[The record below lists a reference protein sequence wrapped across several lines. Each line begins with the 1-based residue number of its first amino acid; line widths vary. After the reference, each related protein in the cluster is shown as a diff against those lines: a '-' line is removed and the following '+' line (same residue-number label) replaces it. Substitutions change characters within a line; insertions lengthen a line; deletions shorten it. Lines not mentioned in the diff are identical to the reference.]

1 MCVYLLTTLGNTK
14 VLPQEVKMHE
24 RRPSLHYHGKRMH
37 SEYNYDDDDEECFLF
52 VIDPVKNISAS
63 ELICNDLDKEETE

>member
-24 RRPSLHYHGKRMH
+24 RRPSLDYHSKRMH
-37 SEYNYDDDDEECFLF
+37 GEYNDDDEE
-52 VIDPVKNISAS
+52 
-63 ELICNDLDKEETE
+63 EEDYF